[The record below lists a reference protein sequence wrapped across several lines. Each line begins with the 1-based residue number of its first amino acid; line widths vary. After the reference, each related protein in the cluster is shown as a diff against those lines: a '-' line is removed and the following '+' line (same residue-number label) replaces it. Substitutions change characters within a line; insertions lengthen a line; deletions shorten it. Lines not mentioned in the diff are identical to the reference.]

1 MMQTWFEA
9 KLKYMKVTE
18 SGSEKMTTEP
28 FLLDA
33 VSFTDAESRMIKQAQ
48 QMVKGGEFTVKDI
61 KQSKIAE
68 VFPYEDGEWWFKA
81 KVNLVTVDEEAG
93 REKKISVYYAVEADD
108 AKEALQRLDECLDYM
123 VIPYEV
129 VTLNR
134 TTIADIFPY
143 DLEEHAK
150 EWEDKKEGE

>member
-18 SGSEKMTTEP
+18 SGSERMTTEP

-33 VSFTDAESRMIKQAQ
+33 VSFTDAESRMIAQAQ

-61 KQSKIAE
+61 KQSRISE
-68 VFPYEDGEWWFKA
+68 VFPYEDGEWWFQA

-93 REKKISVYYAVEADD
+93 REKKIVVYYLIMADSVKQAVDRL
-108 AKEALQRLDECLDYM
+108 AKDLDYL
-123 VIPYEV
+123 VI
-129 VTLNR
+129 
-134 TTIADIFPY
+134 PY
-143 DLEEHAK
+143 DLESVARTKIQDVFPYSLDEQAAEMQK
-150 EWEDKKEGE
+150 AEAQN